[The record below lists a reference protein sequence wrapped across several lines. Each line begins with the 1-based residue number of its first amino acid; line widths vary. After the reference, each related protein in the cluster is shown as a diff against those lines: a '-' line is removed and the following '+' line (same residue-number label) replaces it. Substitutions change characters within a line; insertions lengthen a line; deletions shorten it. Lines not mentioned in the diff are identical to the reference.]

1 MYNVYDLRVLIM
13 DKLKEFKQNIFKHTV
28 LRIVLPAIFFLAVTA
43 LFLILARDQAGN
55 NKNGAYFFVY
65 MAIVFFLFFLIY
77 LLRLIKGKKVY
88 VVRKK
93 RKKEYRYINKTEYQQ
108 LLRSFDNTKIDYD
121 T

>member
-1 MYNVYDLRVLIM
+1 
-13 DKLKEFKQNIFKHTV
+13 
-28 LRIVLPAIFFLAVTA
+28 
-43 LFLILARDQAGN
+43 
-55 NKNGAYFFVY
+55 

-93 RKKEYRYINKTEYQQ
+93 KKEYRYINKTEYQQ